1 MTRIPL
7 LPSIVSIPQR
17 RRLRLAMLALVCA
30 GSVAAPTL
38 ASAGPWLT
46 RRAAIRQAV
55 AARANAGQPAPAPS
69 NPAQQPGIPPGTP
82 ETISPGEFNRM
93 FEAYALLQ
101 AQNQLK
107 LTDEQYADFI
117 VRLRGLQNARRKHQQ
132 SRMRLIQ
139 DLRRLTSPQNPTA
152 DEGAI
157 RTALDALSR
166 EDASAQDEIAKALAQ
181 VDEVLD
187 VRQRARFRLLEEQLE
202 RWKLDLLSR
211 VRRPGAAAK
220 GRLPKS

>member
-7 LPSIVSIPQR
+7 ARLFSISIICGA
-17 RRLRLAMLALVCA
+17 LLA
-30 GSVAAPTL
+30 AAPTVSSAQP
-38 ASAGPWLT
+38 ASGQPG
-46 RRAAIRQAV
+46 
-55 AARANAGQPAPAPS
+55 AGQG
-69 NPAQQPGIPPGTP
+69 QGIPPGTP

-117 VRLRGLQNARRKHQQ
+117 VRLRGLQNARRRHQQ
-132 SRMRLIQ
+132 SRQRLIQ
-139 DLRRLTSPQNPTA
+139 DLRRLTNPQNANT
-152 DEGAI
+152 DEQAI
-157 RTALDALSR
+157 RTALDSLAR
-166 EDASAQDEIAKALAQ
+166 EDAFAQDEITKALAQ

-211 VRRPGAAAK
+211 VRRPGPNAK
-220 GRLPKS
+220 VRPPKS

>member
-7 LPSIVSIPQR
+7 VR
-17 RRLRLAMLALVCA
+17 RRLPIAIALICLASSAT
-30 GSVAAPTL
+30 PTL
-38 ASAGPWLT
+38 SSAQP
-46 RRAAIRQAV
+46 A
-55 AARANAGQPAPAPS
+55 AGQPAPA
-69 NPAQQPGIPPGTP
+69 QPGAGPGPGQGQGQGVPPGTP

-132 SRMRLIQ
+132 GRQRIIQ
-139 DLRRLTSPQNPTA
+139 DLRRLTNPQNANT

-157 RTALDALSR
+157 RTALDALAR
-166 EDASAQDEIAKALAQ
+166 EDATAQDEITKALAQ

-211 VRRPGAAAK
+211 VRRPGPNT
-220 GRLPKS
+220 RVRPPKS

>member
-7 LPSIVSIPQR
+7 ARLVSI
-17 RRLRLAMLALVCA
+17 AIIF
-30 GSVAAPTL
+30 VAAFATPTL
-38 ASAGPWLT
+38 SSAQPT
-46 RRAAIRQAV
+46 
-55 AARANAGQPAPAPS
+55 AGQPAAG
-69 NPAQQPGIPPGTP
+69 QPTGPGQGQGVPPGTP

-117 VRLRGLQNARRKHQQ
+117 VRLRGLQNARRRHQQ
-132 SRMRLIQ
+132 SRVRLIQ
-139 DLRRLTSPQNPTA
+139 DLRRLTNPQNANT
-152 DEGAI
+152 DENAI
-157 RTALDALSR
+157 RTALDALAR
-166 EDASAQDEIAKALAQ
+166 EDASAQEEITKALAQ

-211 VRRPGAAAK
+211 VRRPGPNGK
-220 GRLPKS
+220 PRPPKS

>member
-1 MTRIPL
+1 MTRIPFARL
-7 LPSIVSIPQR
+7 VSI
-17 RRLRLAMLALVCA
+17 LIIC
-30 GSVAAPTL
+30 VA
-38 ASAGPWLT
+38 SF
-46 RRAAIRQAV
+46 AAQPAT
-55 AARANAGQPAPAPS
+55 GQPAPA
-69 NPAQQPGIPPGTP
+69 QPGAGPGQGQGVPPGTP

-117 VRLRGLQNARRKHQQ
+117 VRLRGLQNARRRHQQ
-132 SRMRLIQ
+132 SRQRIIQ
-139 DLRRLTSPQNPTA
+139 DLRRLTNPQNANT
-152 DEGAI
+152 DEAAI
-157 RTALDALSR
+157 RTSLDALAR
-166 EDASAQDEIAKALAQ
+166 EDASAQDEITKALAQ

-211 VRRPGAAAK
+211 VRRPGPNT
-220 GRLPKS
+220 RVRPPKS

>member
-7 LPSIVSIPQR
+7 ARFFTIAIISIAA
-17 RRLRLAMLALVCA
+17 LATPALSTA
-30 GSVAAPTL
+30 QPGP
-38 ASAGPWLT
+38 SAGPS
-46 RRAAIRQAV
+46 AQ
-55 AARANAGQPAPAPS
+55 APS
-69 NPAQQPGIPPGTP
+69 GPEQGQGIPPGTP

-117 VRLRGLQNARRKHQQ
+117 VRLRGLQNARRRHQQ
-132 SRMRLIQ
+132 SRQRLIQ
-139 DLRRLTSPQNPTA
+139 DLRKLTNPQVANT
-152 DEGAI
+152 DENAI
-157 RTALDALSR
+157 RTTLDSLAR
-166 EDASAQDEIAKALAQ
+166 EDATAQDEITKALAQ

-187 VRQRARFRLLEEQLE
+187 LRQRARFRLLEEQLE

-211 VRRPGAAAK
+211 VRRPGPNGK
-220 GRLPKS
+220 VRPPKS